1 MESKKVVKVEEEKKD
16 VKHLDMEIY
25 QYNNF
30 VFGRVKG
37 LSDEFSKRKDI
48 VLTENF
54 KSPVCPLNGGS
65 MNSMN
70 SMQFN
75 MTNAVSFYGGG
86 NPIWLYPKSYKP
98 WMIQFVNPENATV
111 FIEGLKNAVDRIN
124 KDDWSGKENT
134 NYPHGAPVQVM

>member
-1 MESKKVVKVEEEKKD
+1 MATKKVVKEEEKKD

-30 VFGRVKG
+30 VFGRVKE
-37 LSDEFSKRKDI
+37 LSDEFSKKKDI

-65 MNSMN
+65 VN

-75 MTNAVSFYGGG
+75 MANGHSFYGGG
-86 NPIWLYPKSYKP
+86 NPMWLYLKSYKP
-98 WMIQFVNPENATV
+98 WAIQFVTPENAAV

-124 KDDWSGKENT
+124 KGDWSGKENT

>member
-1 MESKKVVKVEEEKKD
+1 MATKKVVKVEEKKD

-30 VFGRVKG
+30 VFGRVKE
-37 LSDEFSKRKDI
+37 LSEEFSKRKDI

-54 KSPVCPLNGGS
+54 KSPVCPLNCGS
-65 MNSMN
+65 VN

-75 MTNAVSFYGGG
+75 MANGNSFYGGG
-86 NPIWLYPKSYKP
+86 NPMWLYLKSYKP
-98 WMIQFVNPENATV
+98 WMIQFVTPENAGV

-124 KDDWSGKENT
+124 KGDWSGKENT
-134 NYPHGAPVQVM
+134 TYPHGAPVQVM

>member
-1 MESKKVVKVEEEKKD
+1 MASKKVVKVEEKKD

-30 VFGRVKG
+30 VFGRVKE
-37 LSDEFSKRKDI
+37 LSEEFSKRKDI

-54 KSPVCPLNGGS
+54 KSPVCPLHCGS
-65 MNSMN
+65 INSL
-70 SMQFN
+70 QVN
-75 MTNAVSFYGGG
+75 MATGNSFYGGG

-98 WMIQFVNPENATV
+98 WVIQFTNTENAAV

-124 KDDWSGKENT
+124 KCDWSGKENT
-134 NYPHGAPVQVM
+134 TYPHGAPVQVM